1 MAVLPASLLWGPEA
15 GCPLPG
21 AFPSWK
27 GFFSPQEHPEES
39 QQQELPCARCLGL
52 APALCP
58 PSPLV
63 LLLRFGFLS
72 KTCGG
77 LAPPVPAGGFSRAR
91 SFAGSWQHLLASS
104 LSVFPPGP
112 APLALTPTPPS
123 ALPLPAAFPLPFPSA
138 AAASSTAKPGFPPAR
153 AARRGGG
160 VTVSPRDG
168 SQPPTPFLRGTAY
181 RRPGGWGRASRWQEL
196 PARANG
202 SVPTAPALAR
212 DALHTKM
219 EQLEEQLL
227 SKILTLQKERQAANS
242 DRSQQQHDIEKELNS
257 LQSRVAE
264 LEHGSPGY
272 SPPDAFKVTIPV
284 QNNYMYARMKKSLP
298 ELYAFTICMWLKS
311 KALAGLGTPFSYSVP
326 SQANEIVLLE
336 WGTNPL
342 ELLINDKVAQLPLSL
357 KDKAWHHICVA
368 WTTRDGKWSAYQD
381 GEQRGAGENLA
392 SWHAIKPQGVIILG
406 QEQDTLGGRF
416 DATQA
421 FVGELAQFGVW
432 DHMLAPAEI
441 LALANCTSRLQGNV
455 IQWDD
460 QAVEVFGGASKGAF
474 TACEEGRKA

>member
-1 MAVLPASLLWGPEA
+1 MG
-15 GCPLPG
+15 
-21 AFPSWK
+21 
-27 GFFSPQEHPEES
+27 H
-39 QQQELPCARCLGL
+39 
-52 APALCP
+52 
-58 PSPLV
+58 
-63 LLLRFGFLS
+63 
-72 KTCGG
+72 
-77 LAPPVPAGGFSRAR
+77 
-91 SFAGSWQHLLASS
+91 
-104 LSVFPPGP
+104 
-112 APLALTPTPPS
+112 
-123 ALPLPAAFPLPFPSA
+123 
-138 AAASSTAKPGFPPAR
+138 PPAEPPAVRELEEAVR
-153 AARRGGG
+153 ALQDRIDRIE
-160 VTVSPRDG
+160 
-168 SQPPTPFLRGTAY
+168 
-181 RRPGGWGRASRWQEL
+181 QEL
-196 PARANG
+196 PARTNG
-202 SVPTAPALAR
+202 SAPTAPALAR

-227 SKILTLQKERQAANS
+227 SKILTLQKERQAAS
-242 DRSQQQHDIEKELNS
+242 TDRSQQQHDIEKELNS
-257 LQSRVAE
+257 LQNRVTE
-264 LEHGSPGY
+264 LEHGPPGY

-342 ELLINDKVAQLPLSL
+342 ELLINDKVSPAGGGTGGKPLPSSPLLQPSWEMMLLEVPGWGSWEEGARGGGARQEDEEDGEDGSPGAGRTPGSSGNRTEHRALALLAKVAQLPLSL
-357 KDKAWHHICVA
+357 KDKAWHHVCVA

-421 FVGELAQFGVW
+421 FVGELAQFSVW

-441 LALANCTSRLQGNV
+441 LGLANCTSHLQGNV

-460 QAVEVFGGASKGAF
+460 QAVEVFGGASKGGF

>member
-1 MAVLPASLLWGPEA
+1 
-15 GCPLPG
+15 
-21 AFPSWK
+21 
-27 GFFSPQEHPEES
+27 Q
-39 QQQELPCARCLGL
+39 
-52 APALCP
+52 
-58 PSPLV
+58 
-63 LLLRFGFLS
+63 
-72 KTCGG
+72 
-77 LAPPVPAGGFSRAR
+77 
-91 SFAGSWQHLLASS
+91 
-104 LSVFPPGP
+104 
-112 APLALTPTPPS
+112 
-123 ALPLPAAFPLPFPSA
+123 
-138 AAASSTAKPGFPPAR
+138 
-153 AARRGGG
+153 
-160 VTVSPRDG
+160 
-168 SQPPTPFLRGTAY
+168 
-181 RRPGGWGRASRWQEL
+181 QEL
-196 PARANG
+196 PARTNG
-202 SVPTAPALAR
+202 SAPTAPALAR

-227 SKILTLQKERQAANS
+227 SKILTLQKERQAANT
-242 DRSQQQHDIEKELNS
+242 DRNQHQHDIEKELSS
-257 LQSRVAE
+257 LQNRVTE
-264 LEHGSPGY
+264 LEHGPQGY

-311 KALAGLGTPFSYSVP
+311 KALGGLGTPFSYSVP
-326 SQANEIVLLE
+326 SQSNEIVLLE

-357 KDKAWHHICVA
+357 KDKAWHHVCVA

-421 FVGELAQFGVW
+421 FVGELAQFSVW

-460 QAVEVFGGASKGAF
+460 QAVEVFGGASKAGFA
-474 TACEEGRKA
+474 ACEEGRKA